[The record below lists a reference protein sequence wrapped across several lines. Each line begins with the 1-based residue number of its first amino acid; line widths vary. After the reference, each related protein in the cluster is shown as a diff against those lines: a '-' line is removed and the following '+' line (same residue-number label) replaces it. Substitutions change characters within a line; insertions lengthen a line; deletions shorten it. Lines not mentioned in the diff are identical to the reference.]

1 LSTIYLPIEVVKREL
16 VARAFLSV
24 KLADNGNTV
33 YIFEHTFFDRNGWP
47 DKGVYIGKNC
57 FRTEVPYSKFFY
69 SKMKMAGI
77 SLWYLDEEGGIYI
90 GDKGDWEERLL
101 YRINPDDLNHEDKIL
116 VWGKWQKRVFDSKET
131 MAEVL
136 ISGIPNFD
144 ILNPKYQQSLIEW
157 DSKVTQGKKDYIL
170 INTRFSLGNS
180 KIGINKIFN
189 SDQPHSKNLPEFY
202 LENVYISDNQIM
214 FKMIELCIF
223 IAKSLPD
230 EKIIIRP
237 HPGENPE
244 IYKALTKKIKN
255 ISVVINGGVESW
267 IRMSKVL
274 IHNGCSTAIQAIIA
288 EKKVITYLPKD
299 MSKMQIQYT
308 PELPN
313 TVGTI
318 SHTYEEVLSAINDSS
333 SSSNDDTWKDTV
345 SELNSIDFISKL
357 IHENTVS
364 KGIGSN
370 DFYNSSLF
378 IGEKLRDNARKV
390 LNYVVP
396 DIKNKKFNH
405 KELSQIVD
413 LVEIAKKHYK
423 SDVKCKK
430 ITNGCY
436 CVYK

>member
-1 LSTIYLPIEVVKREL
+1 
-16 VARAFLSV
+16 
-24 KLADNGNTV
+24 
-33 YIFEHTFFDRNGWP
+33 
-47 DKGVYIGKNC
+47 
-57 FRTEVPYSKFFY
+57 
-69 SKMKMAGI
+69 
-77 SLWYLDEEGGIYI
+77 
-90 GDKGDWEERLL
+90 
-101 YRINPDDLNHEDKIL
+101 
-116 VWGKWQKRVFDSKET
+116 
-131 MAEVL
+131 
-136 ISGIPNFD
+136 
-144 ILNPKYQQSLIEW
+144 
-157 DSKVTQGKKDYIL
+157 
-170 INTRFSLGNS
+170 
-180 KIGINKIFN
+180 
-189 SDQPHSKNLPEFY
+189 
-202 LENVYISDNQIM
+202 
-214 FKMIELCIF
+214 
-223 IAKSLPD
+223 
-230 EKIIIRP
+230 
-237 HPGENPE
+237 
-244 IYKALTKKIKN
+244 
-255 ISVVINGGVESW
+255 
-267 IRMSKVL
+267 MSKVL

-313 TVGTI
+313 AVGTI